1 MPSNKHPGFIRLVD
15 RDRREV
21 RVEIPP
27 FTDGASQLPIAEIE
41 YPLGDDSRNTEIR
54 LVEGRGVWIE
64 FIAGD
69 PRRPLI
75 TGFRNPNSGNV
86 VGVRRWNHDNFEINA
101 DEEFTINAGAKIAL
115 IVGGTSLVLT
125 PESIAEIAAALS
137 VKAAVA
143 IEGAVT
149 IKGAVT
155 QTGGD
160 MTSDG
165 VSVQQHPHTDS
176 MNGKTS
182 PPIPS

>member
-1 MPSNKHPGFIRLVD
+1 MPSNKHPGFIRKVD
-15 RDRREV
+15 RVRREV

-27 FTDGASQLPIAEIE
+27 FTDGASELPIAEIE
-41 YPLGDDSRNTEIR
+41 YPIGDDSKNTEIR

-75 TGFRNPNSGNV
+75 TGYRNPNTGNV
-86 VGVRRWNHDNFEINA
+86 VGMRRWNHDNFEINA
-101 DEEFTINAGAKIAL
+101 NEVFTINAGAKIAL

-143 IEGAVT
+143 IEGAV
-149 IKGAVT
+149 A

-160 MTSDG
+160 MTSAG
-165 VSVQQHPHTDS
+165 ISVQHHKHPS
-176 MNGKTS
+176 APSG
-182 PPIPS
+182 PPSEPI

>member
-1 MPSNKHPGFIRLVD
+1 MPSNKHPGFIRKVD

-27 FTDGASQLPIAEIE
+27 FTDGASELPLAEIE
-41 YPLGDDSRNTEIR
+41 YPIGDDSQNTEIR

-75 TGFRNPNSGNV
+75 TGYRNPNTGNV
-86 VGVRRWNHDNFEINA
+86 VGMRRWNHDSFEINA
-101 DEEFTINAGAKIAL
+101 DETFTINAGAKIAL
-115 IVGGTSLVLT
+115 IVGDTSIVLT
-125 PESIAEIAAALS
+125 PELIAKMAAALS

-149 IKGAVT
+149 

-165 VSVQQHPHTDS
+165 ISVQHHDHNSTTPGTPTGEP
-176 MNGKTS
+176 N
-182 PPIPS
+182 PA

>member
-1 MPSNKHPGFIRLVD
+1 MPSNKYPGFIRGVD

-27 FTDGASQLPIAEIE
+27 FTDGASELPIAEIE
-41 YPLGDDSRNTEIR
+41 YPIGDDSRDTEIR
-54 LVEGRGVWIE
+54 LVDGREVWIE

-75 TGFRNPNSGNV
+75 TGFRNPNKGNV
-86 VGVRRWNHDNFEINA
+86 VGMRRWNHDNFEINA
-101 DEEFTINAGAKIAL
+101 DEVFTVNAGAKIAL
-115 IVGGTSLVLT
+115 IVGGASITIT
-125 PESIAEIAAALS
+125 PEHIAQIAAALGI
-137 VKAAVA
+137 KAATT
-143 IEGAVT
+143 IE
-149 IKGAVT
+149 GAVT

-182 PPIPS
+182 APLKS

>member
-1 MPSNKHPGFIRLVD
+1 MPSNKHPAIIRAVD

-27 FTDGASQLPIAEIE
+27 FTDGASEWPLAEIE
-41 YPLGDDSRNTEIR
+41 YPIGDDSQNTEIR

-75 TGFRNPNSGNV
+75 TGYRNPNVGNV
-86 VGVRRWNHDNFEINA
+86 VGMRRWNHDSFEINA
-101 DEEFTINAGAKIAL
+101 DEVLTINAGAKIAL

-149 IKGAVT
+149 

-165 VSVQQHPHTDS
+165 ISVQNHDHDS
-176 MNGKTS
+176 ATPGTPTS
-182 PPIPS
+182 KPNRP